1 MSMSEVDR
9 NSRDEQGLSP
19 AMRAL
24 YRGETEEAERLVPDE
39 PDVFEAAA
47 LGREEQLGELL
58 ESDRGLALAFSRDGF
73 TALHLAAFFGHP
85 EAVRLLLDRGA
96 DPNAVA
102 TSEQIGPVQ
111 PLHSAAAAG
120 GLDSAR
126 LLLEH
131 GADVNA
137 RQGGGFTALHAAAAS
152 GHAELARLLLAG
164 GADADART
172 DDGRQPDLDFL
183 R

>member
-1 MSMSEVDR
+1 MSEVDR
-9 NSRDEQGLSP
+9 NSRDAQGLSP
-19 AMRAL
+19 AVHAL
-24 YRGETEEAERLVPDE
+24 YRGETEEAESLLPDE
-39 PDVFEAAA
+39 PNVFEAAA
-47 LGREEQLGELL
+47 FGRDERLAELL
-58 ESDRGLALAFSRDGF
+58 ESEPGLARAVSGDGF

-85 EAVRLLLDRGA
+85 EAVRLLLERGA

-120 GLDSAR
+120 GLDSVR

-131 GADVNA
+131 GADVSA
-137 RQGGGFTALHAAAAS
+137 RQREGFTALHAAAAN
-152 GHAELARLLLAG
+152 GDAELARLLLAR
-164 GADADART
+164 GADASAKT
-172 DDGRQPDLDFL
+172 DDGHEPDLDFL